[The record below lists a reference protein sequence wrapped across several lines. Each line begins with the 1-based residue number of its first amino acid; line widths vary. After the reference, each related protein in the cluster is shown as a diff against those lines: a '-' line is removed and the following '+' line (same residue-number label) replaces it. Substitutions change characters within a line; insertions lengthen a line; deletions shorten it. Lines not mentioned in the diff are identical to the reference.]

1 MRQITKGKV
10 LAAALVLGV
19 ITAILVYSYLA
30 RQTRIAQANVQVVI
44 ADREITRGTIIE
56 AEMLRTTALPKDA
69 VQPGTAT
76 ALEMVVGMVAKDRF
90 GPGEAI
96 ALAGILPRNRLSYII
111 PPFMRAVTVAL
122 DPIIGVGGFLKPGD
136 HVDVVATFNV
146 NNGTVT
152 KTVLQDVELLAA
164 GAEIV
169 AVEGAKGEKPVTQPN
184 ATLAV
189 MPTDAEKLILAESK
203 GKLRLTLR
211 GPDDVSFVTTRGM
224 TGRALMGSV
233 PPDAPQPA
241 AYAPPSYHPP
251 TTTTFGPPMRGTEM
265 GIGPLPLPATVKPEK
280 TVMVIRGTKVEE
292 AVVNE

>member
-19 ITAILVYSYLA
+19 ITAGLVYWFLA
-30 RQTRIAQANVQVVI
+30 KQASIAQANKQVVI
-44 ADREITRGTIIE
+44 AAQEIPRNTPISVDMLRLGKTE
-56 AEMLRTTALPKDA
+56 AED
-69 VQPGTAT
+69 PGIAT
-76 ALEMVVGMVAKDRF
+76 SLEMVVGKVAKDRF
-90 GPGEAI
+90 EAGEPI
-96 ALAGILPRNRLSYII
+96 ALQSIQSPGGLSGIV

-122 DPIIGVGGFLKPGD
+122 DPIIGVGGFLQPGN

-152 KTVLQDVELLAA
+152 KTVLQDVELLAT
-164 GAEIV
+164 GAEV
-169 AVEGAKGEKPVTQPN
+169 VSGQEEGKGGKAKEQPN

-211 GPDDVSFVTTRGM
+211 GPDDISFVRTNGITS
-224 TGRALMGSV
+224 RALLGHV
-233 PPDAPQPA
+233 PPDVPPTGQAS
-241 AYAPPSYHPP
+241 PSYP
-251 TTTTFGPPMRGTEM
+251 TAYQPSLAASMAIPTPKLE
-265 GIGPLPLPATVKPEK
+265 PLPPPEPAGK

>member
-10 LAAALVLGV
+10 LALALVLAAV
-19 ITAILVYSYLA
+19 TAFLVYYYMAKQERMA
-30 RQTRIAQANVQVVI
+30 RLNTPIVV
-44 ADREITRGTIIE
+44 AEKEIPRGTVISE
-56 AEMLRTTALPKDA
+56 EMLRTATVRRDA
-69 VQPGTAT
+69 VQPGAATAT
-76 ALEMVVGMVAKDRF
+76 EMVVGRVANDRF
-90 GPGEAI
+90 GPGDPI
-96 ALAGILPRNRLSYII
+96 VLSGIVQGGFPNIV

-152 KTVLQDVELLAA
+152 KTVLQNVLLLAA

-169 AVEGAKGEKPVTQPN
+169 AAEGKKGDKPVTQPN

-211 GPDDVSFVTTRGM
+211 RPDDVSFVATRGV
-224 TGRALMGSV
+224 TGRSLIGSV
-233 PPDAPQPA
+233 PPDAPQQQTAAYNPYPNQPARPA
-241 AYAPPSYHPP
+241 A
-251 TTTTFGPPMRGTEM
+251 TTTIAPFIPAVSSTGGGLE
-265 GIGPLPLPATVKPEK
+265 LPKEK

-292 AVVNE
+292 AVVQE